1 MADGSPRPVEPAFW
15 SRKEIL
21 IAGLALVGI
30 AIHLILRFGTNVAES
45 VTIAP
50 LLAVVILGGAPL
62 VFDLLRDLIHGKFG
76 SDLLAGISIVTALV
90 LDEYLAG
97 AIVVLMLSGGTAL
110 ESYAVRSASSVL
122 DALARRMPTI
132 AHRSG
137 ENPVDI
143 PLDQVALGDLLLVLP
158 HEACPVDGTVVEGH
172 GVMDESYLT
181 GEPYLMS
188 KTPGS
193 QVLSGA
199 INGET
204 ALTIRADRVA
214 GDSRY
219 ARIMQ
224 VMQQSSQER
233 PQLRRLGDQLG
244 AWYTP
249 LAVAIGL
256 IAFAVTGSPQRFLAV
271 MVVATP
277 CPLLIAIPVA
287 IIGSISLAARC
298 GIIIRDPAVLERLDT
313 CTTAIFDKTGTLT
326 YGHPR
331 LVEIVPG
338 PEFLKDD
345 VLTLAAGLERYSRH
359 PLSGAVMDAAHEA
372 NLNIPNATQI
382 SEPPGAGMTGIV
394 AGRRVQLTSRKVAGT
409 QSGAISAALPAQEG
423 GMECIILIDGRFAA
437 LLRFRD
443 EPRREGKQFIRHLGP
458 KHGIRKIML
467 VSGDRESEVAW
478 IAERVGIP
486 EVAFSQTPEQKLAI
500 TRGEA
505 AAAPTVFVGDG
516 INDAPALMAATV
528 GVAFG
533 QNSDVTSEAA
543 GAIILDSSLE
553 RFDELLAIST
563 RMRRIALQSALGG
576 MAASIGGM
584 VLAAFGLLSPVAGAV
599 TQEVIDVLAVFNAL
613 RAALPPGDLVDFG
626 KATGSRLPRSAE
638 NERRTS

>member
-1 MADGSPRPVEPAFW
+1 
-15 SRKEIL
+15 
-21 IAGLALVGI
+21 
-30 AIHLILRFGTNVAES
+30 
-45 VTIAP
+45 
-50 LLAVVILGGAPL
+50 
-62 VFDLLRDLIHGKFG
+62 
-76 SDLLAGISIVTALV
+76 
-90 LDEYLAG
+90 
-97 AIVVLMLSGGTAL
+97 
-110 ESYAVRSASSVL
+110 
-122 DALARRMPTI
+122 MPTI

-137 ENPVDI
+137 ESVTD
-143 PLDQVALGDLLLVLP
+143 VALDEVSVGDLLLVLP

-233 PQLRRLGDQLG
+233 PRIRRLGDQLG

-249 LAVAIGL
+249 IAVAIGL
-256 IAFAVTGSPQRFLAV
+256 LAFAVTGSPQRFLAV

-298 GIIIRDPAVLERLDT
+298 GIIIRDPAVLERLET

-331 LVEIVPG
+331 LVEIVTG
-338 PEFLKDD
+338 TGFLKDD
-345 VLTLAAGLERYSRH
+345 ILTLAAALERYSRH
-359 PLSGAVMDAAHEA
+359 PLSRAVMDAAHEA
-372 NLNIPNATQI
+372 KLSIPNATQI

-394 AGRRVQLTSRKVAGT
+394 AGRRVQLTSRKLAGR
-409 QSGAISAALPAQEG
+409 QSEEIAAALPAQAG
-423 GMECIILIDGRFAA
+423 GMECVILIDGRFAA

-486 EVAFSQTPEQKLAI
+486 EVAFSQTPEQ
-500 TRGEA
+500 
-505 AAAPTVFVGDG
+505 
-516 INDAPALMAATV
+516 
-528 GVAFG
+528 
-533 QNSDVTSEAA
+533 
-543 GAIILDSSLE
+543 
-553 RFDELLAIST
+553 
-563 RMRRIALQSALGG
+563 
-576 MAASIGGM
+576 
-584 VLAAFGLLSPVAGAV
+584 
-599 TQEVIDVLAVFNAL
+599 
-613 RAALPPGDLVDFG
+613 
-626 KATGSRLPRSAE
+626 
-638 NERRTS
+638 

>member
-1 MADGSPRPVEPAFW
+1 MADGSSRPAKPAFW
-15 SRKEIL
+15 TRKEIL
-21 IAGLALVGI
+21 IAGLAVVGI
-30 AIHLILRFGTNVAES
+30 AIHLMMRFAAS
-45 VTIAP
+45 LSDSAQIAP
-50 LLAVVILGGAPL
+50 LLTVLIVGGAPL

-90 LDEYLAG
+90 LGEYLAG

-122 DALARRMPTI
+122 DALARRMPTL

-137 ENPVDI
+137 ETPADV
-143 PLDQVALGDLLLVLP
+143 PLNEVAVGELLLVLP

-233 PQLRRLGDQLG
+233 PRIRRLGDQLG

-298 GIIIRDPAVLERLDT
+298 GIIIRDPAVLERLSN

-331 LVEIVPG
+331 LVEIVPA
-338 PEFLKDD
+338 PEFVKED

-359 PLSGAVMDAAHEA
+359 PLSAAVMDAAHEA
-372 NLNIPNATQI
+372 KLSIPNATQI
-382 SEPPGAGMTGIV
+382 SEPPGAGLTGTV
-394 AGRRVQLTSRKVAGT
+394 AGRRVQLTSRRLAAAQSEEVAASLPV
-409 QSGAISAALPAQEG
+409 QAA

-443 EPRREGKQFIRHLGP
+443 EPRRDGKPFIRHLGP
-458 KHGIRKIML
+458 KHGIRKVML

-500 TRGEA
+500 TRREA
-505 AAAPTVFVGDG
+505 AMAPTVFVGDG

-553 RFDELLAIST
+553 RFDELLAISA

-576 MAASIGGM
+576 MGASLGGM
-584 VLAAFGLLSPVAGAV
+584 VLAAFGLLPPVAGAV
-599 TQEVIDVLAVFNAL
+599 TQEVIDVFAVLNAL
-613 RAALPPGDLVDFG
+613 RAALPPGDLIDFG
-626 KATGSRLPRSAE
+626 RSPSSNPRQPPAG
-638 NERRTS
+638 